1 MNLNLTEKSVVV
13 TGGASNIGQAIVL
26 GFAAEGARLVIAD
39 LDVSLAEQVAGKAIE
54 QGAAAAVA
62 VRTDVTDYASVE
74 QMFDG
79 AATSNGSV
87 DILVNS
93 VGWDKLQFFTQTDP
107 ELWQK
112 IMAVN
117 FVGLLNCTH
126 VVLKQMVETGG
137 AIVAVGSDA
146 SRQGESREAV
156 YGAMKAGVNSFMKTV
171 ARENGRFGVRCN
183 VVCPGVTVPD
193 PAQTISENSMWID
206 RDQMFTDKHLDK
218 VAAALPLKKHGA
230 PADISNAV
238 LFLSSD
244 AVSGHVTGQVLSV
257 SGGYSMVG

>member
-39 LDVSLAEQVAGKAIE
+39 LDVSLAEQVAEKAIE
-54 QGAAAAVA
+54 QGAAAAEA

-93 VGWDKLQFFTQTDP
+93 VGWDKLQFFTQTSP

-117 FVGLLNCTH
+117 FVGLLNCTY

-193 PAQTISENSMWID
+193 PA
-206 RDQMFTDKHLDK
+206 
-218 VAAALPLKKHGA
+218 
-230 PADISNAV
+230 
-238 LFLSSD
+238 
-244 AVSGHVTGQVLSV
+244 
-257 SGGYSMVG
+257 